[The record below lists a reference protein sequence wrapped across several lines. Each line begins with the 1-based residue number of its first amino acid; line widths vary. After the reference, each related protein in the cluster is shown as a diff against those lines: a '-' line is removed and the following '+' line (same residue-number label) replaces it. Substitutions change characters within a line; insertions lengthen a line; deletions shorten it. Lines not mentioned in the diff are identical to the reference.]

1 MTVKEARSLIVAASL
16 TAAALVTAGCGEH
29 IEKKHEELVSPS
41 QKGTQAEKEP
51 EGPVHHGEAPS
62 NTAP

>member
-1 MTVKEARSLIVAASL
+1 MTVKQARSLIAAGL
-16 TAAALVTAGCGEH
+16 TMAFVTAGCGEH

-62 NTAP
+62 NAEP

>member
-1 MTVKEARSLIVAASL
+1 MTVKQVRSHIAAGL
-16 TAAALVTAGCGEH
+16 TMAALVTAGCGEH

-51 EGPVHHGEAPS
+51 VGPVHHGEAPS
-62 NTAP
+62 NAEP